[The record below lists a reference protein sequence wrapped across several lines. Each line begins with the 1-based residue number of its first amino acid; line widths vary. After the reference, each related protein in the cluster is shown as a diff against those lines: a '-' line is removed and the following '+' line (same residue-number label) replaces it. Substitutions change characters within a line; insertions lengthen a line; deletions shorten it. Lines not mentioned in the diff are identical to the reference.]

1 MRLLALGALAAL
13 VCAALG
19 AAVVS
24 AWAVGRGPA
33 GRPTTTRTDAPLA
46 LGGGTPPA
54 VRVRIEPVEAAPL
67 DRRVVVENPNARPVS
82 GLRATTRVDGGSC
95 QWVDGP
101 FPAPF
106 GLAAGTGTAR
116 TCRLAVEGPGAATVE
131 VAVDAGGRRV
141 GSAVETVAAPVPPP
155 TTTGSTTPPVPPTQ
169 PSDRPAPPAATP
181 HPPAT
186 PTTAATCPRL
196 VDGLHLDP
204 AGTLDRLGG
213 ALTDR
218 VRLLALDGCPE
229 WAAVASLRLDR
240 AATGDPCPP
249 WELHLDGPGT
259 VTGDPTPPVARL
271 TGPQQ
276 PGCPALPLEV
286 EVSGGGGDLAPVLAA
301 LASWSVGGPG
311 ARPAEL
317 HRAAVTG
324 TGSACVDGSPI
335 ALGQAHL
342 HHAGDQRT
350 YRVRVLPC

>member
-1 MRLLALGALAAL
+1 VTA
-13 VCAALG
+13 
-19 AAVVS
+19 
-24 AWAVGRGPA
+24 PA
-33 GRPTTTRTDAPLA
+33 
-46 LGGGTPPA
+46 
-54 VRVRIEPVEAAPL
+54 
-67 DRRVVVENPNARPVS
+67 
-82 GLRATTRVDGGSC
+82 
-95 QWVDGP
+95 
-101 FPAPF
+101 
-106 GLAAGTGTAR
+106 
-116 TCRLAVEGPGAATVE
+116 
-131 VAVDAGGRRV
+131 
-141 GSAVETVAAPVPPP
+141 PPP

-249 WELHLDGPGT
+249 WELHLGGPGT

-286 EVSGGGGDLAPVLAA
+286 EVSGGGGDLAPVLVA
-301 LASWSVGGPG
+301 LAAWSVAGPG